1 MEIIVSRYNE
11 DLLWMLEYPF
21 NKFKYTVYNKGIN
34 EDFDKTHVTKVIPLP
49 NIGRCDHT
57 YLYHIVTNF
66 NNLASINVFFP
77 GSLNNS
83 YKKRNAMKILTNI
96 IKYKS
101 AIFLGTRSYNI
112 KRQFYHFK
120 LDNWS
125 CTDPKNASINNESKL
140 MPALLRPFGKWFTYH
155 FGNINVKYWCIHGV
169 FSIHKLDIIKHNIK
183 RYQKLLSAVSVHS
196 NPEVGHYI
204 ERSWG
209 AIFYPFILTKV
220 INN

>member
-101 AIFLGTRSYNI
+101 HNYI
-112 KRQFYHFK
+112 KMTVYF
-120 LDNWS
+120 
-125 CTDPKNASINNESKL
+125 
-140 MPALLRPFGKWFTYH
+140 
-155 FGNINVKYWCIHGV
+155 V
-169 FSIHKLDIIKHNIK
+169 
-183 RYQKLLSAVSVHS
+183 
-196 NPEVGHYI
+196 
-204 ERSWG
+204 
-209 AIFYPFILTKV
+209 
-220 INN
+220 